1 MYNFPIQGTPNFTK
15 VGIFGLKTNRLATLA
30 RFFKTSA
37 KRAKQKCESCFFG
50 VSIRTNGN

>member
-1 MYNFPIQGTPNFTK
+1 MYNFPNQGTPNSTK

-37 KRAKQKCESCFFG
+37 KRAKQKCQSCFFG